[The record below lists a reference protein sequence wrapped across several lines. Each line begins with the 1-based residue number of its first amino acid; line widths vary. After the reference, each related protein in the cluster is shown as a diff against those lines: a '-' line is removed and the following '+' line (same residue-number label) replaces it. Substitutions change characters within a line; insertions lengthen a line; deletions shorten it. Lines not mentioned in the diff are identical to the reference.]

1 MNLVAPR
8 KTYIGPGS
16 VGNLTRLMMD
26 RCAKRAFLV
35 TDRGVADAGLVPRA
49 SEALRGAGMD
59 LSVFDGT
66 EPEPTTDSI
75 NAAVKAMQ
83 EAGGAD
89 VIVSLGGGSVMDV
102 AKCANAVLMN
112 GGSILDY
119 EDGAEG
125 QRPISKLLPH
135 VALPTTAG
143 TGSEATI
150 WAVFID
156 PSRRFKTA
164 IQSPDL
170 VPDAAILDPELTI
183 TMPPHVTAGTGM
195 DALTHAIEAFVS
207 IYANPLT
214 EALCVKAIE
223 LVARNLRTAVADGG
237 DLGARTNMLIA
248 SYMAGLAFSNSS
260 LGIVHT
266 LAEAMGGYYRIPHG
280 VTNAL
285 MLPHVMEFNASAT
298 PGRFATIARLMGE
311 DTGGATTDTAA
322 EMSWRAVRRLSE
334 EVGLPQTLRQVGVR
348 KEDLPGMIAI
358 ADKWANLSGNPR
370 DVKREDIEEIYLRAY

>member
-1 MNLVAPR
+1 
-8 KTYIGPGS
+8 
-16 VGNLTRLMMD
+16 
-26 RCAKRAFLV
+26 
-35 TDRGVADAGLVPRA
+35 LVPRV

-75 NAAVKAMQ
+75 DAAVKAMQ
-83 EAGGAD
+83 EVGGAD

-102 AKCANAVLMN
+102 AKCANVVLMN

-119 EDGAEG
+119 EDGAEE

-156 PSRRFKTA
+156 PSRMLKTA
-164 IQSPDL
+164 IQSLDL

-195 DALTHAIEAFVS
+195 DALTHAIEAFAS
-207 IYANPLT
+207 SYANPLT

-223 LVARNLRTAVADGG
+223 LVARNLRTAVAEGG
-237 DLGARTNMLIA
+237 DLGARANMLIA

-285 MLPHVMEFNASAT
+285 MLPHVMEFNARAT
-298 PGRFATIARLMGE
+298 PDRFATIARLMGE
-311 DTGGATTDTAA
+311 DTGGVTTETAA
-322 EMSWRAVRRLSE
+322 EMSWRAVRSLSE
-334 EVGLPQTLRQVGVR
+334 DVGLPQTLRQVGVR

-370 DVKREDIEEIYLRAY
+370 DVMREDIEEIYLRAY

>member
-16 VGNLTRLMMD
+16 VGNLTQLMKD
-26 RCAKRAFLV
+26 RGAKRAFLV
-35 TDRGVADAGLVPRA
+35 TDKGVTEADLVLRV

-59 LSVFDGT
+59 VSVFDGT

-75 NAAVKAMQ
+75 DATVKAMR
-83 EAGGAD
+83 EVGGAD
-89 VIVSLGGGSVMDV
+89 VVVSLGGGSVMDV
-102 AKCANAVLMN
+102 AKCANVVFMN

-119 EDGAEG
+119 EDGADE
-125 QRPISKLLPH
+125 QRPVSKLLPH

-156 PSRRFKTA
+156 PSRRLKTA

-207 IYANPLT
+207 SYANPLT

-223 LVARNLRTAVADGG
+223 LVAQNLRTAVAEGG

-266 LAEAMGGYYRIPHG
+266 LAETMGGYYRIPHG

-285 MLPHVMEFNASAT
+285 MLPHVMEFNASAV

-311 DTGGATTDTAA
+311 DTGGMTTETSA

-334 EVGLPQTLRQVGVR
+334 EVGLPQTLRQVGVK
-348 KEDLPGMIAI
+348 KEDLPGMIAS

>member
-1 MNLVAPR
+1 MNLMAPR

-16 VGNLTRLMMD
+16 VGNLTQLMKD
-26 RCAKRAFLV
+26 RGAKRAFLV
-35 TDRGVADAGLVPRA
+35 TDKGVADADLVPGV
-49 SEALRGAGMD
+49 SEALSGAGVD
-59 LSVFDGT
+59 VSVFDGT

-75 NAAVKAMQ
+75 DAAVKAMQ
-83 EAGGAD
+83 EVGGAD

-102 AKCANAVLMN
+102 AKCANVVLMN

-119 EDGAEG
+119 EDGADE
-125 QRPISKLLPH
+125 QRPVSKLLPH

-207 IYANPLT
+207 SYANPLT

-223 LVARNLRTAVADGG
+223 LVAQNLRTAVAEGG
-237 DLGARTNMLIA
+237 ELGARTNMLIA

-266 LAEAMGGYYRIPHG
+266 LAESMGGYYRIPHG

-285 MLPHVMEFNASAT
+285 MLPHVMEFNASAA

-311 DTGGATTDTAA
+311 DTEGVTTETAA

-334 EVGLPQTLRQVGVR
+334 EVGLPRTLRQVGVR
-348 KEDLPGMIAI
+348 KEDLPGIIAI
-358 ADKWANLSGNPR
+358 ADKWANLSGNPK